1 MKIGQAI
8 VLNEMV
14 MGLLDEMVKGLAG
27 KVLGGGGGTQN
38 PLLEIA
44 LSLLTN
50 PQTVGLGGLA

>member
-1 MKIGQAI
+1 
-8 VLNEMV
+8 MV